1 MQIGVAEVST
11 RLGVSAR
18 RVRAMV
24 ERGDLPARSIS
35 GRWVIDEAELVGR
48 GVRRVARPMSPR
60 VATALLDLLSGK
72 ESSGLS
78 PSEAWRLRGRR
89 DQLFTDPAPAPLLR
103 AWLRARPR
111 PLLLAAASTDL
122 RDLAADPR
130 VVASGI
136 SDQRAGILAMD
147 QLEGWIAQ
155 HDLDEVRQEFLL
167 VESDAPNVV
176 LHVADEA
183 VSDPVPLGWSI
194 ADLAQHRGPR
204 EEAEVARLL
213 QVARE
218 SR

>member
-1 MQIGVAEVST
+1 MQIGVREVSA
-11 RLGVSAR
+11 RLGVSPR
-18 RVRAMV
+18 RVRAMIQ
-24 ERGDLPARSIS
+24 RGDLRALSVS
-35 GRWVIDEAELVGR
+35 GRWVVEEAELVGR
-48 GVRRVARPMSPR
+48 GGRRVARPMSPR
-60 VATALLDLLSGK
+60 VATALLDLLSG
-72 ESSGLS
+72 EEPVTLS

-89 DQLFTDPAPAPLLR
+89 DRLFTDPAPATLLR

-111 PLLLAAASTDL
+111 PLLLAVAPTDL
-122 RDLAADPR
+122 PDLAADPR
-130 VVASGI
+130 VVTSGI
-136 SDQRAGILAMD
+136 SDQRAEIVAMD
-147 QLEGWIAQ
+147 RLEGWIAR

-176 LHVADEA
+176 LHVAHEA
-183 VSDPVPLGWSI
+183 VPAPVPLGWSI